1 MLTAILAALAR
12 LFTPAK
18 ATEQGAPVINARGEY
33 SARFRACLAE
43 TLRHEGGYADHPA
56 DPGGATNMGIT
67 HLTLAAWRGKPV
79 TKQDVRDLT
88 KAEASAIY
96 HARYWL
102 PVKGDALPPGVD
114 LAVFDYAVNSG
125 TGRAVKALQKVLGV
139 AQDGAIGAL
148 TLAAVAKAGP
158 VTLIMDLCDARMVFL
173 RGLVTWQTFGA
184 GWTRRVS
191 EVEDAA
197 LKVAR

>member
-1 MLTAILAALAR
+1 M
-12 LFTPAK
+12 
-18 ATEQGAPVINARGEY
+18 
-33 SARFRACLAE
+33 
-43 TLRHEGGYADHPA
+43 
-56 DPGGATNMGIT
+56 
-67 HLTLAAWRGKPV
+67 
-79 TKQDVRDLT
+79 RDLT

-197 LKVAR
+197 MKVAQ